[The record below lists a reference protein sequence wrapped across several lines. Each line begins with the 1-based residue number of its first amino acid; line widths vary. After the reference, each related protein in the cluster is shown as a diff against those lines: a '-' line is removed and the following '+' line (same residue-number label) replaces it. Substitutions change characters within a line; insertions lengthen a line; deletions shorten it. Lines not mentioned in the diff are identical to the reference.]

1 MIYGSQALRQYREQE
16 QDIEESKER
25 EPDLLSQIPAD
36 APMDDA
42 ALTVWNGERFVAWD
56 KWLAT
61 APILVEEAPPKEPK
75 AVPVADPRP
84 RGSEQQKGLW
94 E

>member
-1 MIYGSQALRQYREQE
+1 VIYGREALRQYREQE
-16 QDIEESKER
+16 PATDGRQAR
-25 EPDLLSQIPAD
+25 NVDLLSQVPAD

-42 ALTVWNGERFVAWD
+42 VLTVWNGERFVAWD

-61 APILVEEAPPKEPK
+61 APLIVEQQQPQESKAAP
-75 AVPVADPRP
+75 AADPRP
-84 RGSEQQKGLW
+84 RGSQQQKGLW